1 MDEPLISLMR
11 LDLVRL
17 QGEVKEKELQIE
29 RVTKEIEELEE
40 KYKNALGE
48 NKVRLQ
54 GAINRHNKILQ
65 ELEKAYNALKQE
77 LEKAYNALEKD
88 QSKEVVVETNQAAQ
102 NRRTLD
108 VLQSSADIFQELVRK
123 TQINNKIQTAYDQIQ
138 TAYDQI
144 RTAYEA
150 SYIKENNDI
159 EDQKKAFIKNYLGV
173 KPRIWKLKSLNKALK
188 LLKTLILKERLM
200 INFKV

>member
-54 GAINRHNKILQ
+54 GAINRHNKIL
-65 ELEKAYNALKQE
+65 QE